1 MTAHLKESNAGYEEG
16 WRKENS
22 GARSTD
28 SLNSVVTWVL
38 TRWATL
44 IVPSLIVAIDEDM
57 TMSKL
62 IKWKKSDVED

>member
-1 MTAHLKESNAGYEEG
+1 MTAHLKESNAGYEVG

-22 GARSTD
+22 GTRSTD
-28 SLNSVVTWVL
+28 SLNLVVTWVL

-62 IKWKKSDVED
+62 IKGKNPM